1 MYFHPVY
8 YIHKLKVGPWNP
20 ILLIL
25 IEDATVILSI
35 KHGKLYVHV
44 EQTTWSV
51 SKVCPKTNTAGLNM
65 TKKRETKFLMKL
77 RIEYA
82 YK

>member
-8 YIHKLKVGPWNP
+8 YIHKLQKVGPWNP

-44 EQTTWSV
+44 EHV

-65 TKKRETKFLMKL
+65 TKK
-77 RIEYA
+77 
-82 YK
+82 